1 MKVCECRICLSHDR
15 FPCEFE
21 HGSGG
26 NVKFNCNVCGEYLVS
41 STLMAAKFAEG
52 REDDIPPLKRALLS
66 HIVRQKND
74 NNIDGEPYL
83 LTTHTIDDLLS
94 GTRTCPS
101 PAQQATNIIRF
112 IGDSYQKTGGV
123 VESLPAE
130 FPAVIG
136 SPNRDMAFGLLLE
149 LKNRG
154 LVDYFEVPDMNA
166 PSMAQ
171 DVELKL
177 DGWEIFEKERAGLSA
192 GNYGFI
198 AMKFGDQVLD
208 PLIKDHVKPAI
219 DKLGYQLVDLRDVA
233 AAGVIDNL
241 LRIQIRDAAFVLVDL
256 THENAGA
263 YWEAGFAEGLSKP
276 VLYLCEKKKFDEE
289 KTHFDTNHC
298 TTVPWSLDDVE
309 GFVEELVATL
319 RRSMN
324 I

>member
-1 MKVCECRICLSHDR
+1 MNACECRICLSHDG
-15 FPCEFE
+15 FSCEFE
-21 HGSGG
+21 HGSGA
-26 NVKFNCNVCGEYLVS
+26 NVKFNCDVCGEYLVS
-41 STLMAAKFAEG
+41 STLAATKFAEG
-52 REDDIPPLKRALLS
+52 REDEIPPLKRALLS

-74 NNIDGEPYL
+74 NDDEPVSLNTHFIDG
-83 LTTHTIDDLLS
+83 LLS
-94 GTRTCPS
+94 GNRTSPS
-101 PAQQATNIIRF
+101 PAQQATNIIRYV
-112 IGDSYQKTGGV
+112 GDFYQKTGKMV
-123 VESLPAE
+123 DSLPAE

-149 LKNRG
+149 LKNKG
-154 LVDYFEVPDMNA
+154 LVDYFEVSDMNA
-166 PSMAQ
+166 PAMAQ

-177 DGWEIFEKERAGLSA
+177 EGWEIFEKEKAGLSA

-208 PLIKDHVKPAI
+208 PLIKDHVKPAVQ
-219 DKLGYQLVDLRDVA
+219 KLGYQLVDLRDVA
-233 AAGVIDNL
+233 EAGVIDNL

-298 TTVPWSLDDVE
+298 TTVPWSSDDVE
-309 GFVEELVATL
+309 GFVKELVATL